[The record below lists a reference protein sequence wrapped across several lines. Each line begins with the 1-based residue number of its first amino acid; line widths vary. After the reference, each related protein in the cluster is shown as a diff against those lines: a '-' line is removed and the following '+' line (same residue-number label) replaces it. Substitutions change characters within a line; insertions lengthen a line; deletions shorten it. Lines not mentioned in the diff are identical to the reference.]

1 MPRFSSFDG
10 TEIAYQEWGADAAGA
25 ADATAATP
33 LPPVVLHHGFI
44 ADANLNWVGP
54 GVVAA
59 LVRAGRR
66 VVALDARGHG
76 ASGKPH
82 DPGFYGEDK
91 MAADLRRLFDLTGA
105 SQVDLAGYSMG
116 AVVSLLTA
124 SQDARVRRLVVGGVG
139 GGLVAR
145 DGLAARATARG
156 TIAAALRA
164 PAVASIQDPIA
175 VRFRALADRVA
186 TDREALAACAE
197 ASFTSTIPFSQ
208 IAAPTL
214 LLVGDA
220 DPLAARPEALAAAI
234 PQAQLRVI
242 AGDHLSAVLN
252 PAFAP
257 AIVDFL
263 GVA

>member
-10 TEIAYQEWGADAAGA
+10 TEIAYQEWGNNAAGS
-25 ADATAATP
+25 ADATR

-66 VVALDARGHG
+66 VLALDARGHG
-76 ASGKPH
+76 TSAKPH
-82 DPGFYGEDK
+82 DPGSYGEET
-91 MAADLRRLFDLTGA
+91 MAADLRQLFDLTGA
-105 SQVDLAGYSMG
+105 PQVDLAGYSMG
-116 AVVSLLTA
+116 AVISLLTA

-139 GGLVAR
+139 GTLVER
-145 DGLAARATARG
+145 DGRGPEAVAARGAVAG
-156 TIAAALRA
+156 ALRA
-164 PAVASIQDPIA
+164 PDAASIQDPIA
-175 VRFRALADRVA
+175 VRFRMLADVVG

-197 ASFTSTIPFSQ
+197 ASFTSAIPFAQ
-208 IAAPTL
+208 ISAPTL
-214 LLVGDA
+214 VLVGDA

-234 PQAQLRVI
+234 PHAQLRVI
-242 AGDHLSAVLN
+242 TGDHLSAVTN

-257 AIVDFL
+257 AIVEFL